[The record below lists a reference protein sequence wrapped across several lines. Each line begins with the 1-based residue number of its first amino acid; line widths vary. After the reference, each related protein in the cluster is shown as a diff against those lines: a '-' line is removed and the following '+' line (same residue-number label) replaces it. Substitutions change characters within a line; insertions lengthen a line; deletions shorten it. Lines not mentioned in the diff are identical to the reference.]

1 MTGVPSLQEAE
12 GPGTRGQYTMGV
24 WALPWPVS
32 RALRQALPPK
42 PLALL
47 SLMPGKCTKA
57 PEAENKGSSYTL
69 KTAFFVMS

>member
-1 MTGVPSLQEAE
+1 
-12 GPGTRGQYTMGV
+12 MGV